1 MEISFFVNPKQPQ
14 AQGRPKKV
22 RLLICDFG
30 HTALGWGYGLESLCK
45 KSKDELYDGDI
56 LLIDGIGASMVRLHA
71 FALPGF
77 AIKFKSKS
85 ARFEANDLDTIY
97 RNLVPP
103 ELPLLD
109 HYDSI
114 EIVAMGLGVRYAAY
128 LLNHFPERWF
138 KTKTI
143 RGIALGGTVTAVD
156 DTRGMPQDLWADTLD
171 KMSIATMEQY
181 YLNLFN
187 SSKYYFN
194 LRFAP
199 INLADREPRK
209 NQSELPKLTDF
220 KKRIEE
226 VATFHLGKE
235 YAKVATMVCYQSA
248 RPRLFQKPSG
258 MARDPF
264 IRRISRG
271 QLKLTSEGMME
282 ITADLCF
289 APVIPLGELGR
300 SRFDQCFKLHYAYT
314 KDILC
319 PAAAVK
325 ADAGSETEVR
335 ELESPHFNCEQVC
348 QLLLQPN
355 HPDWEG

>member
-1 MEISFFVNPKQPQ
+1 MFLPNCYYSSRYGQLSAEEQAHLLKPWSKEQLKQ
-14 AQGRPKKV
+14 
-22 RLLICDFG
+22 
-30 HTALGWGYGLESLCK
+30 LER
-45 KSKDELYDGDI
+45 YD
-56 LLIDGIGASMVRLHA
+56 
-71 FALPGF
+71 
-77 AIKFKSKS
+77 
-85 ARFEANDLDTIY
+85 T
-97 RNLVPP
+97 
-103 ELPLLD
+103 
-109 HYDSI
+109 I
-114 EIVAMGLGVRYAAY
+114 EIVAHGLGVRLAAV
-128 LLNHFPERWF
+128 LLNSFPESWF
-138 KTKTI
+138 ATKTI
-143 RGIALGGTVTAVD
+143 RGIALAGTVSAVD
-156 DTRGMPQDLWADTLD
+156 DKRGMSSELWATTLD
-171 KMSIATMEQY
+171 QISIATMEQY

-226 VATFHLGKE
+226 VATFHLGKD

-325 ADAGSETEVR
+325 ADACSETEVR